1 MKKTTWLLLLLAWLL
16 ASPLSAGGSQSYSPG
31 LYASL
36 EEIPGYRQRPLV
48 LVFISL
54 TCHVCWEELFEIKDY
69 LEKMDLPAIPVGV
82 SAESREELENFIRRY
97 SFSYPVIEDRN
108 KTLFR
113 RFRVRLEPLVVIL
126 DARGEVFHVD
136 DPVLDFPARRELTK
150 KKILELC
157 KRGESHLKSSG
168 SEF

>member
-1 MKKTTWLLLLLAWLL
+1 MKKTVWLALLVAWLL
-16 ASPLSAGGSQSYSPG
+16 ELPLSSGGRQSYPYG

-54 TCHVCWEELFEIKDY
+54 TCHVCWEELFEVKDY
-69 LEKMDLPAIPVGV
+69 IEKMNLPAIPVGV

-97 SFSYPVIEDRN
+97 SFSYPVIEDKN

-113 RFRVRLEPLVVIL
+113 RFRVRLEPLVVVL
-126 DARGEVFHVD
+126 DSRGEVFHVD
-136 DPVLDFPARRELTK
+136 EPVLDFQARRELTK
-150 KKILELC
+150 KKILELF
-157 KRGESHLKSSG
+157 KN
-168 SEF
+168 

>member
-1 MKKTTWLLLLLAWLL
+1 MKKTAWLVLLLAWLL
-16 ASPLSAGGSQSYSPG
+16 ELPLSSGGCQSYPYN

-69 LEKMDLPAIPVGV
+69 IEKMNLPAVPVGV

-97 SFSYPVIEDRN
+97 SFSYPVIEDKN

-113 RFRVRLEPLVVIL
+113 RFRVRLEPLVVVL
-126 DARGEVFHVD
+126 DSQGEVFHVD
-136 DPVLDFPARRELTK
+136 EPVLDFQARRELNK
-150 KKILELC
+150 KKILELF
-157 KRGESHLKSSG
+157 KD
-168 SEF
+168 